1 MRLRACHNPQM
12 TKERIEGLQSCQS
25 VRFAYLFGFGAK
37 GEDVAGSDVDVA
49 VYFQN
54 RSLQYS
60 KISDVMS
67 PTSKHIFEIN
77 R

>member
-1 MRLRACHNPQM
+1 MRLRACHNSQM
-12 TKERIEGLQSCQS
+12 IRERIEVLQSCQS
-25 VRFAYLFGFGAK
+25 VRFAYLFGSRAK
-37 GEDVAGSDVDVA
+37 GEDVAGSDVNVA

-67 PTSKHIFEIN
+67 PTSKHTFEIN